1 MPSSP
6 LSYAI
11 VTPARNEEANLRRLA
26 DAVFAQRAAPEKW
39 VIVDDGSTD
48 GTRELACDLAE
59 QRPWVTA
66 ISAPRQERQVALELG
81 RLGGRPVIAFNAGLT
96 HVKPPTDVAVKLD
109 ADVSFGED
117 FFERLVG
124 AFAGDPSLGI
134 AGGTCLELDD
144 GIWREVYITGDT
156 VRGAAR
162 AYRWACLQDVMP
174 LPECMGWDGLDAVQ
188 AGLHGWQTR
197 TLRDLPFYHYRPM
210 GHRDGSA
217 RKGWDS
223 QGRAAHY
230 MGYRPSYVLFRS
242 LFHACK
248 SSPDALAMVK
258 GYASAALGHE
268 EQHPDRAVVDSL
280 REQQRVR
287 HLHDRLREKLG
298 RRREAPGGS
307 RQEESRE
314 GLTRG
319 RA

>member
-1 MPSSP
+1 MSER
-6 LSYAI
+6 LSYAV

-26 DAVFAQRAAPEKW
+26 DALFAQRAMPRSW

-48 GTRELACDLAE
+48 GTGELARELAK
-59 QRPWVTA
+59 RSWVWA
-66 ISAPRQERQVALELG
+66 ISAPRQDRQVALERG
-81 RLGGRPVIAFNAGLT
+81 RLGGRPVIAFKAGLARID
-96 HVKPPTDVAVKLD
+96 PPPDVVVKLD
-109 ADVSFGED
+109 ADLSFGSD

-124 AFAGDPSLGI
+124 AFADDPRLGI
-134 AGGTCLELDD
+134 AGGTCLELEE
-144 GIWREVYITGDT
+144 GSWQEVHITGDT
-156 VRGAAR
+156 VRGATR

-188 AGLHGWQTR
+188 AKLHGWKTR
-197 TLRDLPFYHYRPM
+197 TLRDVPFYHHRPM
-210 GHRDGSA
+210 GSRDGST

-248 SSPDALAMVK
+248 SSPDALAMLS
-258 GYASAALGHE
+258 GYASAAFAHE
-268 EQHPDRAVVDSL
+268 GQHPDRAVIDAL
-280 REQQRVR
+280 REQQRAR

-298 RRREAPGGS
+298 RRHGTPVGQREG
-307 RQEESRE
+307 ESRA

-319 RA
+319 RAR

>member
-1 MPSSP
+1 MSER
-6 LSYAI
+6 LSYAV

-26 DAVFAQRAAPEKW
+26 DALFAQRAMPRSW

-48 GTRELACDLAE
+48 GTGELARELAK
-59 QRPWVTA
+59 RSWVRA
-66 ISAPRQERQVALELG
+66 ISAPRQDRQVALERG
-81 RLGGRPVIAFNAGLT
+81 RLGGRPVIAFKAGLAELES
-96 HVKPPTDVAVKLD
+96 PPDVVVKLD
-109 ADVSFGED
+109 ADLWFGED

-124 AFAGDPSLGI
+124 AFADDPTLGI
-134 AGGTCLELDD
+134 AGGTCLERDE
-144 GIWREVYITGDT
+144 GTWREVHITGDT
-156 VRGAAR
+156 VRGATR

-188 AGLHGWQTR
+188 ATMHGWQTR
-197 TLRDLPFYHYRPM
+197 TIRDLPFHHYRPM
-210 GHRDGSA
+210 GHRDGST

-248 SSPDALAMVK
+248 SSPDALAMFT
-258 GYASAALGHE
+258 GYAAAALAHD
-268 EQHPDRAVVDSL
+268 EQHPDRAVVDAL
-280 REQQRVR
+280 RDQQRVR

-298 RRREAPGGS
+298 RRREIPTRSSQG
-307 RQEESRE
+307 ESRE

-319 RA
+319 RAR